1 MTTFYVKRG
10 CRYYPVR
17 HCDPELD
24 RAMPPG
30 HHLVSVRP
38 GLESRRYNIEP
49 ALAPLIAAGLVA
61 EEAIVSAIHEASKLR
76 PAKTPLTDEQRAAW
90 RNLIASLGEEATMLT
105 GAAPFDIAQA
115 GIQAM
120 RKEADKMM
128 TNDAV
133 RKAYEHFLL
142 MCKLAKERENVN
154 T

>member
-10 CRYYPVR
+10 RRYYPVR

-61 EEAIVSAIHEASKLR
+61 EEAMVSGIVDAMKLQPTPARITARQQALLAELTKSMNRPDMRWLRRSASDVARAGVQALQAEAERRLNN
-76 PAKTPLTDEQRAAW
+76 P
-90 RNLIASLGEEATMLT
+90 
-105 GAAPFDIAQA
+105 
-115 GIQAM
+115 
-120 RKEADKMM
+120 
-128 TNDAV
+128 AV
-133 RKAYEHFLL
+133 RQAYEHFLMVSEL
-142 MCKLAKERENVN
+142 TRREEDSNI
-154 T
+154 